1 MESNISEQEAV
12 ATANLYLNKATDGG
26 GKCPACGEKL
36 KHLKYSQNVVK
47 FGTFRIK
54 LFNKSFIKTFE
65 WDDEAS
71 NDEGEY
77 SCPEC
82 EAVLFTDED
91 KAESFLLKLYQNF

>member
-12 ATANLYLNKATDGG
+12 ATANPD

-47 FGTFRIK
+47 FGTFK
-54 LFNKSFIKTFE
+54 VLPAVEYE

-91 KAESFLLKLYQNF
+91 KAESFLLKSFTKNDEG